1 MMQKQFKYLLFL
13 AGFLLTV
20 FTVRGQQD
28 PQFTQYMYNMSVI
41 NPGYA
46 TSEIDVLNFG
56 ALYRAQWVGSTGG
69 PVTGSFFA
77 HIPLN
82 EKIEIG
88 GTIVHDEIGD
98 VVKETNVYAD
108 FAYIIDINETNKI
121 SFGVKAG
128 ATFFSTVFDG
138 FIYSD
143 PLPDPAFANNISQVF
158 PNIGVGAFYY
168 GENYYLGLSSPN
180 LLKTKHLEDESGI
193 VSTGV
198 EEIHYFF
205 TGGYVFDLNEDIK
218 FKPAFMMKSAMGAPV
233 SFDFTTNFLFYNYL
247 EIGAAYRWDDS
258 VGALFNFRLSPSLRV
273 GYAYDY
279 TISNLGRFNSG
290 SHEIILLFDLDKS
303 KNKKGYDKSPRFF

>member
-1 MMQKQFKYLLFL
+1 MMQKRFKYLLVHI
-13 AGFLLTV
+13 GILLTAFSV
-20 FTVRGQQD
+20 HGQQD

-46 TSEIDVLNFG
+46 TSDLDILNFG
-56 ALYRAQWVGSTGG
+56 VLYRAQWVGSTGG
-69 PVTGSFFA
+69 PTTGSFFA
-77 HIPLN
+77 HVPLN
-82 EKIEIG
+82 EKIEVG
-88 GTIVHDEIGD
+88 GTIVHDQIGD

-108 FAYIIDINETNKI
+108 FAYNITINETNKI

-128 ATFFSTVFDG
+128 ATFFNTVFDG

-143 PLPDPAFANNISQVF
+143 PLPDPTFANNISQVF

-180 LLKTKHLEDESGI
+180 LLRTKHLEDESGI
-193 VSTGV
+193 VATGV

-205 TGGYVFDLNEDIK
+205 TGGYVFDINDDIK
-218 FKPAFMMKSAMGAPV
+218 FKPAFMMKSAIGAPA
-233 SFDFTTNFLFYNYL
+233 SFDITTNFLLYNKV
-247 EIGAAYRWDDS
+247 EVGAAYRWDDS
-258 VGALFNFRLSPSLRV
+258 VGALFNFRISNALRV

-290 SHEIILLFDLDKS
+290 SHEIILLFDLDRS